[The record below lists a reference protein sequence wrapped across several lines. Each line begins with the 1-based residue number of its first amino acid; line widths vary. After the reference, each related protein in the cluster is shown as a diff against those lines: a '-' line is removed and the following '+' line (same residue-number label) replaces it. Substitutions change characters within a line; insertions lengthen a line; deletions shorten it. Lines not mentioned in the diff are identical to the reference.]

1 MVNGIEWLPVAQLFC
16 YSCSNVIEIPFHPG
30 TLYKVPAQY
39 TTAIE
44 TLSAKRNEQTHD
56 KQTNER
62 KMRKIGLRE
71 KWIK

>member
-1 MVNGIEWLPVAQLFC
+1 MVNGIEWLSVAQLFY
-16 YSCSNVIEIPFHPG
+16 YSCSNVIEINVG

-39 TTAIE
+39 MTAIE